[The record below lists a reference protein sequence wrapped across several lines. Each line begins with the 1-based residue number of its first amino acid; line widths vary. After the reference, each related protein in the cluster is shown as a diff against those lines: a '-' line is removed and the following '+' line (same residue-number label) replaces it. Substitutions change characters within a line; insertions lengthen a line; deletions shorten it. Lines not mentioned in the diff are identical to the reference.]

1 MFIFFP
7 RTLPNVSWYIQSP
20 NKNFSW
26 KYHIVVVVFPSI
38 LLSQKTHFSWLT
50 KRVVHM
56 RAHAQKRTISG
67 GCTQAGSPVSS
78 SSGPKIMVVISC
90 TVGKGISTGWMDA
103 IFPFCKNTPGNI
115 GMCYVRF
122 CAWKEVLK
130 HQIFHN
136 FFWNG
141 FFVAV
146 DDRKPILETKL
157 ENKFLSFRVGKYL
170 CEVKKNEPI
179 KVDLKL
185 KRLFR

>member
-1 MFIFFP
+1 
-7 RTLPNVSWYIQSP
+7 
-20 NKNFSW
+20 
-26 KYHIVVVVFPSI
+26 
-38 LLSQKTHFSWLT
+38 
-50 KRVVHM
+50 M

-130 HQIFHN
+130 HQIFHI
-136 FFWNG
+136 FF
-141 FFVAV
+141 
-146 DDRKPILETKL
+146 TKL
-157 ENKFLSFRVGKYL
+157 YTFNLYWTTMSISKTIIEPTISLNWKFTLTHRYLYTTNRWISCLCYILIEYHNHVRPTFFCDNK
-170 CEVKKNEPI
+170 
-179 KVDLKL
+179 
-185 KRLFR
+185 

>member
-1 MFIFFP
+1 MRIEHSSHWLGAILI
-7 RTLPNVSWYIQSP
+7 RYIIVSSVSSCLFRLVSGQLARARMKAS
-20 NKNFSW
+20 S
-26 KYHIVVVVFPSI
+26 S
-38 LLSQKTHFSWLT
+38 ST

-56 RAHAQKRTISG
+56 CAHAQKRTISG

-130 HQIFHN
+130 HQIF
-136 FFWNG
+136 
-141 FFVAV
+141 
-146 DDRKPILETKL
+146 P
-157 ENKFLSFRVGKYL
+157 
-170 CEVKKNEPI
+170 
-179 KVDLKL
+179 
-185 KRLFR
+185 